1 METLEERRTQA
12 RLNMAYKII
21 NGLVILEPKSLPK
34 FTSKRMQ
41 RGCNF
46 AKVGIENQLLEPQAR
61 LNLTEKTFFYSIPK
75 LWNQM
80 VTPEQASAPSV
91 DAFKQH
97 FKRKTN

>member
-61 LNLTEKTFFYSIPK
+61 LNSIYFIYLYFRDDLTADIGPRTICTKTDTKVQIHLHDMY
-75 LWNQM
+75 
-80 VTPEQASAPSV
+80 
-91 DAFKQH
+91 
-97 FKRKTN
+97 